1 MKGIKHISI
10 LKRIIVF
17 SVLAWTL
24 VCASG
29 CDTNNTWQNRFESA
43 LPEYGH
49 RNWIVIADAAYPMQ
63 SAPGIETI
71 ATGVDHFEVLNHVL
85 EAIDGASHVQPIVM
99 LDAELD
105 HVAPDDAP
113 GVTDFRTRLKE
124 LLGDMQTEVMPHE
137 EIIGRLDEDSRMFN
151 VLLLKTNLTIPYTS
165 VFIQLDCGYWDADK
179 EKRLRDSYES
189 MEK

>member
-1 MKGIKHISI
+1 MKGEDQI
-10 LKRIIVF
+10 LSLKKITVLAL
-17 SVLAWTL
+17 LAWTFT
-24 VCASG
+24 CTSG
-29 CDTNNTWQNRFESA
+29 CDTSSTWQSRFESA

-71 ATGVDHFEVLNHVL
+71 ATGDDHFEVLNHVL
-85 EAIDGASHVQPIVM
+85 AVIDEASHVQPIVM

-105 HVAPDDAP
+105 HVAPADAP
-113 GVTDFRTRLKE
+113 GVTEYRTRLRE
-124 LLGDMQTEVMPHE
+124 TLGNMQPMVMPHE
-137 EIIGRLDEDSRMFN
+137 DIISRLDEDSRMFN

-179 EKRLRDSYES
+179 EKRLRNSFN
-189 MEK
+189 

>member
-1 MKGIKHISI
+1 MKEITMVTMLAWISI
-10 LKRIIVF
+10 C
-17 SVLAWTL
+17 TG
-24 VCASG
+24 G
-29 CDTNNTWQNRFESA
+29 CDTDSTWQSRVESV

-71 ATGVDHFEVLNHVL
+71 ATGDDHFVVLNHVL

-105 HVAPDDAP
+105 HVTPGDAP
-113 GVTDFRTRLKE
+113 GVTDYRTRLRE
-124 LLGDMQTEVMPHE
+124 SLGDMQTKVMPHE
-137 EIIGRLDEDSRMFN
+137 EIINRLDEDSRVFK

-179 EKRLRDSYES
+179 EKRLRDSFES
-189 MEK
+189 MQE

>member
-1 MKGIKHISI
+1 MS
-10 LKRIIVF
+10 LKKIIVS
-17 SVLAWTL
+17 SVLAWIL
-24 VCASG
+24 VCTSG
-29 CDTNNTWQNRFESA
+29 CDANNTWQDRFDSA

-71 ATGVDHFEVLNHVL
+71 ATGDAHFIVLNHVM
-85 EAIDGASHVQPIVM
+85 EAINGASHVRPIVM

-105 HVAPDDAP
+105 HVDPDDAP
-113 GVTDFRTRLKE
+113 GVADFRARLRE
-124 LLGDMQTEVMPHE
+124 SLGNRQTTVMPHE

-165 VFIQLDCGYWDADK
+165 VFIQLDAGYWDADK
-179 EKRLRDSYES
+179 EKRLRDSFES
-189 MEK
+189 MQE